1 MAGLEGFQGPGIYY
15 DGKVPLF
22 VERETEADPRRRQG
36 GKERRRTGSD
46 SKEEDKE
53 ADKYAGLGIGV
64 SGLLAENLACHPF
77 IILRR
82 QCQVNV
88 EARRYH
94 TTPLTLLPVLVNLN
108 RWQGGS
114 VLWKGIGSSLTIKGL
129 TLGVEDCLSKVTPW
143 PKEINS
149 HTSLKLLGQHLLLK
163 CVTTAII
170 TPFYSAS
177 LVETV
182 QSDIASEKP
191 GILDVFRDGLARLI
205 SWSDPR

>member
-1 MAGLEGFQGPGIYY
+1 MLTTILFQMARLEGFQGPGIYY

-22 VERETEADPRRRQG
+22 VESETEADPRRRLG

-82 QCQVNV
+82 QCQVSV
-88 EARRYH
+88 EARRHH

-114 VLWKGIGSSLTIKGL
+114 VLWKGI
-129 TLGVEDCLSKVTPW
+129 TPR
-143 PKEINS
+143 
-149 HTSLKLLGQHLLLK
+149 HL
-163 CVTTAII
+163 
-170 TPFYSAS
+170 
-177 LVETV
+177 
-182 QSDIASEKP
+182 
-191 GILDVFRDGLARLI
+191 
-205 SWSDPR
+205 